1 MKNALKSTVDGVV
14 NHPLVGRMVGNRYLW
29 YVLLIVPALIVILL
43 GCGGGGG
50 GGDGGT
56 TGT

>member
-14 NHPLVGRMVGNRYLW
+14 NHPLVGRMVGDRYLW

-50 GGDGGT
+50 GDGGT
-56 TGT
+56 GT